1 MDRTRYK
8 SILWVW
14 VAALVVATLLC
25 GVAICDSAK
34 QEKAAILK
42 KADESLR
49 GVAELEVN
57 RAFEKLK
64 MHYFVSGSRVSDCFM
79 PY

>member
-34 QEKAAILK
+34 QGKAAI
-42 KADESLR
+42 KAMAEESLR